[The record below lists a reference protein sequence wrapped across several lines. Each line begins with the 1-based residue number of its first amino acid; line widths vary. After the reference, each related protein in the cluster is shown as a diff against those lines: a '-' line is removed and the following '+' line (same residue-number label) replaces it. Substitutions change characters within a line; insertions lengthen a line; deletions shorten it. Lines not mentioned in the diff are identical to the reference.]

1 VFYDYDE
8 LCLLDQCNFRVIP
21 AARDAYDDLSD
32 APSWFSVNDNDVF
45 PEEFR
50 SFLGLDPRL
59 MKVFC
64 DAHEDLFDA
73 RWWREMQGRIK
84 AGEVVDNFPYPQSKR
99 LRHFP

>member
-1 VFYDYDE
+1 
-8 LCLLDQCNFRVIP
+8 
-21 AARDAYDDLSD
+21 
-32 APSWFSVNDNDVF
+32 
-45 PEEFR
+45 
-50 SFLGLDPRL
+50 